1 MAAET
6 SNGVIHNHIPID
18 PIAASGKELINKA
31 KAPLTKVLKQDFHDT
46 ISGQM
51 NDFSN
56 IARQSIRRLEKNDSK
71 YCEDKE
77 TKSSLTE
84 EKLLRSIESG
94 ELSEKFQKINGN
106 CKTNKNVYTDI
117 QYKVTTSSKVGIQY
131 LLQVNQT
138 RETKIN
144 KNKFRGIFFGAYSSD
159 TDVNYSAAGKIEGKG
174 FHSGIY
180 ETLKFNNLHLNYYLS
195 GSTGKH
201 DFDFD
206 ILTGLTPD
214 SITTKGDYG
223 YYAALSGI
231 SVSGK
236 KRYDDL
242 IIYPRLFFDFAYA
255 ETDQLKVD
263 FTAEQKNIN
272 QTGDLEL
279 NKLYGTKGTYEI
291 TFIYPIIFNNWDME
305 LEITPRG
312 FCQDPVG
319 EIKETCGVGSNV
331 AFNGINS
338 KYGNINLLLDY
349 EEVEGIRSNSYQVTH
364 SLNLFKN
371 GELTSEYSINE
382 DFNAVIATN
391 FNYSF

>member
-1 MAAET
+1 M
-6 SNGVIHNHIPID
+6 
-18 PIAASGKELINKA
+18 
-31 KAPLTKVLKQDFHDT
+31 
-46 ISGQM
+46 
-51 NDFSN
+51 
-56 IARQSIRRLEKNDSK
+56 
-71 YCEDKE
+71 
-77 TKSSLTE
+77 
-84 EKLLRSIESG
+84 
-94 ELSEKFQKINGN
+94 
-106 CKTNKNVYTDI
+106 
-117 QYKVTTSSKVGIQY
+117 
-131 LLQVNQT
+131 
-138 RETKIN
+138 
-144 KNKFRGIFFGAYSSD
+144 
-159 TDVNYSAAGKIEGKG
+159 
-174 FHSGIY
+174 
-180 ETLKFNNLHLNYYLS
+180 
-195 GSTGKH
+195 
-201 DFDFD
+201 
-206 ILTGLTPD
+206 TGLTPD

-263 FTAEQKNIN
+263 FTAKQKNIN